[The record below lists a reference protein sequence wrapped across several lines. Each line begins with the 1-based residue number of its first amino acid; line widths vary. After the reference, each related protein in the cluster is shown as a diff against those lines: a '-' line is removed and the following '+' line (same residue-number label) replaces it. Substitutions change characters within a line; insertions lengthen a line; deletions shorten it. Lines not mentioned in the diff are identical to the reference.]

1 MKRKLI
7 CTLLAGVLT
16 GLCGCGQQAVS
27 SPPSGSV
34 MPDSGKWVDYA
45 GAVLPMTGERVDGLS
60 AQRSLELDFSKWSG
74 TSGAAQVDDI
84 YVLTNPT
91 EEPVNATLYYP
102 ISTSL
107 TEFPNVRYAV
117 SVDGKDVKANNFL
130 AVTKSAYGRF
140 EIYSDGYDDP
150 YWVGETLEEIMQECY
165 TREPAFICDRDLS
178 QVKAYRYTI
187 TDIQYDSFWP
197 LSKEAAL
204 CLEFVWDS
212 TDGVASSYG
221 FGRNGGDGG
230 TYFQSSVL
238 ARKAQEAVV
247 TTIGAPLTDYTL
259 TGYATLA
266 WGDHNRLPKLTAR
279 LTEEELTA
287 EQLLEESLDACL
299 AQREVFADR
308 DLLLAEAKRQ
318 TAERLERM
326 EPLLAFWNWSYFLYH
341 EPVRERLL
349 WLEIPIAFEPG
360 EEHQVTVSYQCSG
373 GVELGGPASRKGV
386 WHYDI
391 LPDYGTELTITDQV
405 VTLTGGDQIAVSSA
419 ALGRELKEGLV
430 PTQEFYH
437 FAVEEITS

>member
-187 TDIQYDSFWP
+187 TDIQYDSFRP
-197 LSKEAAL
+197 VSKEAAL
-204 CLEFVWDS
+204 CLEYAWDS

-221 FGRNGGDGG
+221 FGRRGGDGG
-230 TYFQSSVL
+230 TYFRSSVL
-238 ARKAQEAVV
+238 AREAQRAVV
-247 TTIGAPLTDYTL
+247 TTIGAPLTHYTM
-259 TGYATLA
+259 TGYYTLA
-266 WGDHNRLPKLTAR
+266 WEENSRLTTLTAR
-279 LTEEELTA
+279 LAEEELTA
-287 EQLLEESLDACL
+287 EQMLEESLDACL

-318 TAERLERM
+318 IADRLERM
-326 EPLLAFWNWSYFLYH
+326 EPLLAFWNWDYFLYN
-341 EPVRERLL
+341 EPIRERLL
-349 WLEIPIAFEPG
+349 WLEVPVSFAPN
-360 EEHQVTVSYQCSG
+360 EEHRITVTYQRSG
-373 GVELGGPASRKGV
+373 GVELGGPAARDGV
-386 WHYDI
+386 WHYDV
-391 LPDYGTELTITDQV
+391 LPAYGTKLVIADQV
-405 VTLTGGDQIAVSSA
+405 ITLTGGEQAAVTSE
-419 ALGRELKEGLV
+419 ALGRALIEGLV
-430 PTQEFYH
+430 PMESFYH
-437 FAVEEITS
+437 FAVEQS